1 MLKAL
6 RIFLWAV
13 VAIVLAGAAA
23 YVYLDRLSG
32 GAVQPLVAIGGPFKL
47 AATTGETIDSAGLK
61 GQPFAVFFG
70 FTHCPEVCPTT
81 LYEMSSTLAK
91 LGDDAKDLKVFFI
104 TVDPERDTI
113 EFMKSYLT
121 SFDPRIIGLRPSP
134 EELAQIAKTY
144 RVFYEKVPTSD
155 GDYTMNH
162 TALVY
167 LMDREGRFFGT
178 LDYEETPEMRLT
190 KLKRLL
196 KDG

>member
-1 MLKAL
+1 MLRTL
-6 RIFLWAV
+6 RILLWSL
-13 VAIVLAGAAA
+13 VALGLLGVGT
-23 YVYLDRLSG
+23 YFYLG
-32 GAVQPLVAIGGPFKL
+32 QQKGAVQPLVTIGGPFKL
-47 AATTGETIDSAGLK
+47 AATTGETIDSVGLK
-61 GQPFAVFFG
+61 GEPFAVFFG

-91 LGDDAKDLKVFFI
+91 LGDEAKNFKVFLV
-104 TVDPERDTI
+104 TVDPERDTV

-121 SFDPRIIGLRPSP
+121 SFDPRIIGLRPSAD
-134 EELAQIAKTY
+134 ELTQVAKSF
-144 RVFYEKVPTSD
+144 RAFYERVPTSD
-155 GDYTMNH
+155 GGYTMNH

-178 LDYEETPEMRLT
+178 LDYEEKPEMRLT

>member
-6 RIFLWAV
+6 RIYLWAV
-13 VAIVLAGAAA
+13 AAIVLAGAAA
-23 YVYLDRLSG
+23 YIYLERQPT
-32 GAVQPLVAIGGPFKL
+32 GAVQPMVAIGGPFKL
-47 AATTGETIDSAGLK
+47 AATTGGTIDSTTLK

-81 LYEMSSTLAK
+81 LYEMSSTLGK
-91 LGDDAKDLKVFFI
+91 LGAAAKDFRVFFV
-104 TVDPERDTI
+104 TVDPERDTLD
-113 EFMKSYLT
+113 FMKSYLT

-134 EELAQIAKTY
+134 EELAQVAKSF
-144 RVFYEKVPTSD
+144 RVFYARVPTSD

-178 LDYEETPEMRLT
+178 LDYEEQPEMRLT

>member
-1 MLKAL
+1 MLRVL
-6 RIFLWAV
+6 RILLWALV
-13 VAIVLAGAAA
+13 VTGLAGIGA
-23 YVYLDRLSG
+23 YFYLGQQD
-32 GAVQPLVAIGGPFKL
+32 GAVRPMVTIGGPFKL
-47 AATTGETIDSAGLK
+47 AATTGETVDSAALK
-61 GQPFAVFFG
+61 GRPFAVFFG

-91 LGDDAKDLKVFFI
+91 LGEEAKDFKVFFV
-104 TVDPERDTI
+104 TVDPERDTA

-121 SFDPRIIGLRPSP
+121 SFDPRIIGLRPSA
-134 EELAQIAKTY
+134 EELAQVARAY

-155 GDYTMNH
+155 GGYTMNH

-178 LDYEETPEMRLT
+178 LDYEEKPEMRLV

>member
-1 MLKAL
+1 MLKVL
-6 RIFLWAV
+6 RIFLWALV
-13 VAIVLAGAAA
+13 VTALTGGAA
-23 YVYLDRLSG
+23 YVYLDRKNSS
-32 GAVQPLVAIGGPFKL
+32 AVSPMVTIGGPFKL
-47 AATTGETIDSAGLK
+47 AATTEEVVDSAALK

-91 LGDDAKDLKVFFI
+91 LGEEAKDFKVFFV
-104 TVDPERDTI
+104 TVDPERDTA

-134 EELAQIAKTY
+134 EELTQVAKAY

-155 GDYTMNH
+155 GGYTMNH

-178 LDYEETPEMRLT
+178 LDYEEKPEMRMT

-196 KDG
+196 KAG